1 MAQLFT
7 VCVRYTT
14 KHSRNAVA
22 HFAAFLVLCSVILIS
37 LVGCQSVS
45 SIEKPVVVQEQALQ
59 AETTTLKQAA
69 DAQVAATFDGLT
81 PHFRT
86 WLTANGYGG
95 FDFARLSLSGGS
107 YGGRTSATDP
117 IVNQP
122 VIFIHG
128 NSDKASGWNASIDYF
143 LSKGYTR
150 AELYAITWGDADPAK
165 SSLQYHSR
173 PNIERIRA
181 FIQAVRQYT
190 GASKVDI
197 ITHSMGVTLTR
208 KAIKG
213 GTAHDALNGGSYN
226 LGSSLTS
233 IVDTFV
239 GIAGGNWGLVSCY
252 ATPGVPTCAATNG
265 LYPGTAAC
273 FPTPCG
279 LSNFLAEL
287 NSSSGYEGAYRY
299 TIWSTVDQLIGYGG
313 LVYGRYTP
321 QIPGQTGE
329 RVFSTAPYGHFGV
342 RDLTGEIQWKM
353 VTIHSTN

>member
-1 MAQLFT
+1 MAQVRTSFVQRFIALQTLFALF
-7 VCVRYTT
+7 VI
-14 KHSRNAVA
+14 
-22 HFAAFLVLCSVILIS
+22 AATS
-37 LVGCQSVS
+37 CQSVS
-45 SIEKPVVVQEQALQ
+45 SIEKPVAVQEQALQ

-81 PHFRT
+81 PHFRN
-86 WLTANGYGG
+86 WLTANGYGS

-107 YGGRTSATDP
+107 YGGRTSASDP
-117 IVNQP
+117 VVNQP

-128 NSDKASGWNASIDYF
+128 NSDRASGWNASIDYF

-150 AELYAITWGDADPAK
+150 AELYAITWGDANPAQ

-173 PNIERIRA
+173 PNIQRIRA

-197 ITHSMGVTLTR
+197 ITHSMGVTLAR

-213 GTAHDALNGGSYN
+213 GPANDALNGGSYN

-252 ATPGVPTCAATNG
+252 ATSGVPTCGATNG
-265 LYPGTAAC
+265 LYPGTFAC

-287 NSSSGYEGAYRY
+287 NSSSAYEGAYRY
-299 TIWSTVDQLIGYGG
+299 SIWSTVDQIIGSGG

-321 QIPGQTGE
+321 QLPAQTGE
-329 RVFSTAPYGHFGV
+329 RVFSTVPYGHFGV

>member
-1 MAQLFT
+1 MNRFITRFVAWCAVFSIILAGCRSSGVLEQPILESQSEQT
-7 VCVRYTT
+7 ASLHQHTDQTHELTEHQTT
-14 KHSRNAVA
+14 PNKHPDGT
-22 HFAAFLVLCSVILIS
+22 IS
-37 LVGCQSVS
+37 
-45 SIEKPVVVQEQALQ
+45 
-59 AETTTLKQAA
+59 
-69 DAQVAATFDGLT
+69 ATFDGLT
-81 PHFRT
+81 PHFRS

-95 FDFARLSLSGGS
+95 FDFARLSLPGGS
-107 YGGRTSATDP
+107 YGGKTSNADP
-117 IVNQP
+117 IVNEP

-150 AELYAITWGDADPAK
+150 AELYAITWGPADATQ
-165 SSLQYHSR
+165 SSQQYHSR
-173 PNIERIRA
+173 PYLERIRA
-181 FIQAVRQYT
+181 FIQAVKQYT

-213 GTAHDALNGGSYN
+213 GPASDALNGGSYN

-252 ATPGVPTCAATNG
+252 ATPGVPTCGTTNG
-265 LYPGTAAC
+265 LYPGAFAC
-273 FPTPCG
+273 SPMPCG

-299 TIWSTVDQLIGYGG
+299 SIWSTADQIIGYGG

-321 QIPGQTGE
+321 QIPSQTGE

-342 RDLTGEIQWKM
+342 RDLTGEIQWRM
-353 VTIHSTN
+353 VKFHTTN